1 MTDERLNSP
10 WLPDWRALY
19 DDTDMSPKARRVLKK
34 AIDAKTQEWE
44 WKHEESYRDRFR
56 KNRDARQE
64 KVFDVCDDVT
74 AELQQIRKALAAGRI
89 TPAQARAK
97 LRDAAGQHEQVM
109 EIHDTLVQED
119 EAIEEFAGLTA
130 DDYQRQSMER
140 FPALA
145 NGQPTLAAFAAKIN
159 PPPPPGGALQQN
171 PNFVPTYDAPSPEDL
186 TVN

>member
-34 AIDAKTQEWE
+34 AIDTKTQEWE
-44 WKHEESYRDRFR
+44 RKHEESYRDRFR

-119 EAIEEFAGLTA
+119 EAIEEFAGLTSA
-130 DDYQRQSMER
+130 SSSTSSCSAR
-140 FPALA
+140 
-145 NGQPTLAAFAAKIN
+145 
-159 PPPPPGGALQQN
+159 PGSA
-171 PNFVPTYDAPSPEDL
+171 
-186 TVN
+186 